1 VLNFYTLLYIKYKL
15 VTILNKPTIYNTLK
29 KKFVHR
35 KIKKYRQYIIKIF
48 LTFYKDSKM
57 NKFRRY
63 FMGDNKIKESYEES
77 AKRMSGGNYT
87 IGSEIKGTNDPK
99 EHDDLH
105 SKVSINFDGISENK
119 SMEEVHKWQR
129 EHISKGDQSSAG
141 YPLNVIIDPAMR
153 EMYKVVNKSGLTNV
167 FDRFSQQQPI
177 QCKFCVE
184 GLSCQLC
191 ANGPCRI
198 SPKVPRGTCGV
209 DAHTMVARNFM
220 YRHVTIGTS
229 ANIFHC
235 HQAARALKSAGEHP
249 ESGLKIRDTEKLKKY
264 ADMAG
269 LDTNIKIEKLAVE
282 FANWVIND
290 IHLPYYIPSMSV
302 EAFAPTKRK
311 ELWRKLGLFP
321 GGGYSEVAYAQTRCM
336 TNFMSDPVEFL
347 LNSVRLGIANEYQGL
362 FLLDILQEIL
372 MGTQKIEMKKQNMGL
387 LKENMV
393 NIITNGH
400 MPLLANVAI
409 DLASSDD
416 YQRRAKEAG
425 ADGIQILGH
434 VCEGQQLINYDGTHN
449 AKAYTGQ
456 EGEWLSQEYLLETG
470 VIDLFMFDYNCTVPT
485 MPIYAKRF
493 GTKLLSTHPVIKLQ
507 GTDTL
512 DFIPEKMN
520 IQAGIALDE
529 AIKAFKTRKSEN
541 RKVYIPPY
549 VSECMVGFSTE
560 SVKAALGGSFKP
572 LIDQIV
578 NGNIRG
584 IATIV
589 GCTTARYGQGG
600 SNIFKITQGLIKNNI
615 LVLSGGCTSSVME
628 YTGLTNPKA
637 ADEAGNGLKT
647 VCKQL
652 GIPPVLTYGACVDI
666 GKMTHTAME
675 IADELNVDT
684 NMLPIV
690 IGAPEYLEQKA
701 VADACTAVALGW
713 LVHVAPV
720 PSITGSEVVV
730 KTLTETT
737 ETLGLGKVVVEM
749 DAEKTIQIYLEHIE
763 KKRKELGLS

>member
-1 VLNFYTLLYIKYKL
+1 MVEITNVKRIGGKQMSDQD
-15 VTILNKPTIYNTLK
+15 
-29 KKFVHR
+29 
-35 KIKKYRQYIIKIF
+35 IKKSYENAAER
-48 LTFYKDSKM
+48 M
-57 NKFRRY
+57 R
-63 FMGDNKIKESYEES
+63 GDNTTFSSKFTDEHF
-77 AKRMSGGNYT
+77 
-87 IGSEIKGTNDPK
+87 NDPNRH
-99 EHDDLH
+99 EDIHDRI
-105 SKVSINFDGISENK
+105 KVNYDNIEKSP

-129 EHISKGDQSSAG
+129 EHVAKGDQSKEG

-153 EMYKVVNKSGLTNV
+153 EMYQVVHDAGMTNV
-167 FDRFSQQQPI
+167 FDRFSQQQPT
-177 QCKFCVE
+177 QCKFCIE

-198 SPKVPRGTCGV
+198 SEKSPRGVCGV
-209 DAHTMVARNFM
+209 DADQMVARNFV

-235 HQAARALKSAGEHP
+235 HQAARTLKAAGEHP
-249 ESGLKIRDTEKLKKY
+249 ESGLKIRDAEKLKKY

-269 LDTNIKIEKLAVE
+269 LDADQPIEKLAIQ
-282 FANWVIND
+282 FAEWVMND
-290 IHLPYYIPSMSV
+290 IHAPHHVESKTV

-311 ELWRKLGLFP
+311 ELWRQLGLFP
-321 GGGYSEVAYAQTRCM
+321 GGGYSEVAYAQTMCM
-336 TNFMSDPVEFL
+336 TNFNSDPVDFL
-347 LNSVRLGIANEYQGL
+347 LTSVKLGIANEYQGL
-362 FLLDILQEIL
+362 FMLNIIQEIL
-372 MGTQKIEMKKQNMGL
+372 MGTQQIAMKQQNMGL
-387 LKENMV
+387 LKENMI
-393 NIITNGH
+393 NIVTNGH
-400 MPLLANVAI
+400 MPLLAHIAI
-409 DLASSDD
+409 DLASTDEW
-416 YQRRAKEAG
+416 QQKAKELG

-434 VCEGQQLINYDGTHN
+434 VCEGQQLINYEGTHN
-449 AKAYTGQ
+449 QKGYGGQ
-456 EGEWLSQEYLLETG
+456 EGEWLSQEYLLATG
-470 VIDLFMFDYNCTVPT
+470 VVDMFMFDYNCTVPT
-485 MPIYAKRF
+485 MPLFAKKF

-507 GTDTL
+507 GTETL
-512 DFIPEKMN
+512 DFVPEKMKE
-520 IQAGIALDE
+520 QAEKALTMALE
-529 AIKAFKTRKSEN
+529 SFKERKSQN
-541 RKVYIPPY
+541 KKTYIPPH
-549 VSECMVGFSTE
+549 VSDCMVGFSTE
-560 SVKAALGGSFKP
+560 SVRNALGGSFDP
-572 LIDQIV
+572 LIQQIA

-637 ADEAGNGLKT
+637 ADECGEGLKA

-666 GKMTHTAME
+666 GKMTHTAKE
-675 IADELNVDT
+675 LADALGVDT
-684 NMLPIV
+684 NKLPLV

-720 PSITGSEVVV
+720 PSITGSPVVV

-749 DAEKTIQIYLEHIE
+749 DAEKTVQIYVDHIE
-763 KKRKELGLS
+763 KKRKELGLN